1 MTAAA
6 RWRDQLEGWAL
17 PADLLDAVPWNP
29 YAWPADLFARRDRS
43 AESPPIVEV
52 VRRIG
57 PRSVLDI
64 GAGTGGSCLALA
76 EQGIGVTA
84 VERDSG
90 MAIRLREEAAR
101 RDVEVEIVQG
111 SWPEVAH
118 EVPTVDVATAAHVV
132 HNVADLSPFL
142 RAAADH
148 ARQIAL
154 QEFERHPWSH
164 LGPYY
169 EALHGL
175 KRPAGPTV
183 DDLVAVIREVF
194 DLVPSVEWWET
205 GRPISFADR
214 RDLMAFYG
222 RRLVLPE
229 ARWSELDD
237 VLGPDIVE
245 AEDGSVYLGDR
256 RKRVA
261 TVAWVVA

>member
-6 RWRDQLEGWAL
+6 RWRDQLEGWSL
-17 PADLLDAVPWNP
+17 PEGLLDAVPWDP

-43 AESPPIVEV
+43 TEPPPLIDV
-52 VRRIG
+52 VRRTR

-64 GAGTGGSCLALA
+64 GAGTGGSCLVLA
-76 EQGIGVTA
+76 EQGVSVIA
-84 VERDSG
+84 VERDG
-90 MAIRLREEAAR
+90 AMATRLRQEAAR
-101 RDVEVEIVQG
+101 RGVDVEIVEG
-111 SWPEVAH
+111 SWPEAARG
-118 EVPTVDVATAAHVV
+118 VPTVDVATAAHVV
-132 HNVADLSPFL
+132 HNVADLPPFL
-142 RAAADH
+142 RAMADH
-148 ARQIAL
+148 AHRIVL

-175 KRPAGPTV
+175 ARPAGPTV
-183 DDLVAVIREVF
+183 DDLVAVIHEVF
-194 DLVPSVEWWET
+194 GLVPSVEWWET
-205 GRPISFADR
+205 GLPMAFADR
-214 RDLMAFYG
+214 RDLLAFYG